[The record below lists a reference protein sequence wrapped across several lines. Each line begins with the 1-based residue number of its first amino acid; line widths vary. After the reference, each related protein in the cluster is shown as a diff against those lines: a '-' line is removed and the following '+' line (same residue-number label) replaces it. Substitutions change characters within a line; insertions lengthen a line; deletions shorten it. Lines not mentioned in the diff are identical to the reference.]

1 MEDALDD
8 ALRAVVTFVPKL
20 VLFLV
25 ILVIGVIVAR
35 LLAKAVNAILE
46 RVGFDRAIE
55 RGGVARVMEKSKYD
69 PSDILAKIV
78 YYAVLLFTLQ
88 LAFSAFGP
96 NPISELLTAIIAFLP
111 RVFVAIV
118 IVVVAAAIAAGVKS
132 LIQGTLGGLS
142 YGRTLANIAAVFI
155 LGLGIIAAL
164 NQVGIATTVT
174 TPVLIAVLATIA
186 GILIVGVGGGLVRPM
201 QSRWESY
208 LTKAEAEAPRIRQEV
223 AMAPSVT
230 EQVRDKKEQMQS
242 DYRAPTTVDSQAPTA
257 VYDQSVGATAYDP
270 NVPATAYDPNE
281 PSTAYDPNRPS
292 TAYDPNQR
300 Y

>member
-1 MEDALDD
+1 
-8 ALRAVVTFVPKL
+8 
-20 VLFLV
+20 
-25 ILVIGVIVAR
+25 
-35 LLAKAVNAILE
+35 
-46 RVGFDRAIE
+46 
-55 RGGVARVMEKSKYD
+55 
-69 PSDILAKIV
+69 
-78 YYAVLLFTLQ
+78 
-88 LAFSAFGP
+88 
-96 NPISELLTAIIAFLP
+96 
-111 RVFVAIV
+111 
-118 IVVVAAAIAAGVKS
+118 
-132 LIQGTLGGLS
+132 
-142 YGRTLANIAAVFI
+142 
-155 LGLGIIAAL
+155 
-164 NQVGIATTVT
+164 
-174 TPVLIAVLATIA
+174 
-186 GILIVGVGGGLVRPM
+186 M